1 MNDTTLSLG
10 KEDDAEQPVSDR
22 LQECAAA
29 CLSSLDAWKNNQK
42 DTEARETLME
52 SVHELRKVA
61 SRIEI
66 DIAMFE
72 RVNTNAKRIPIPEHK
87 SKMEKKTDQKPL
99 SEILPVAE
107 IKKAV
112 KKKKIDIQ
120 DSNDSNDDLDN
131 ETDVKTPESND
142 DSAPKK
148 RRPRRKKMD
157 NTNQSE

>member
-10 KEDDAEQPVSDR
+10 KDEEVEKPVSDR
-22 LQECAAA
+22 LKECAAI
-29 CLSSLDAWKNNQK
+29 CLASLDAWKNDQK
-42 DTEARETLME
+42 DTEARENLME

-66 DIAMFE
+66 DIAMLE

-107 IKKAV
+107 IKKSLT
-112 KKKKIDIQ
+112 KKKIEIQ
-120 DSNDSNDDLDN
+120 D
-131 ETDVKTPESND
+131 TAESD
-142 DSAPKK
+142 DSSDDNSNENSSNSNNESEPKK

-157 NTNQSE
+157 NTNQDD